1 MIRPMIR
8 SVPSPE
14 VKSRGRCLLAS
25 AGAHK
30 VARPAIVCA
39 LLATTALEL
48 SGCGSISDAA
58 NYVGLPVQ
66 DWSDVRVAREP
77 EAELVELRHP
87 VRFASTRY
95 GLDREE
101 MERLRS
107 FLVQA
112 EIGYGDRVFI
122 VAPAPV
128 KLAPAEATWLGGRRA
143 EAVKAFL
150 TRERINAVVA
160 EEAAAAGDAGDLVI
174 VYVRRYVAV
183 LPPCPDWSDV
193 PAVNFNNQP
202 MSNWS
207 CANAVNF
214 GMMLADPGDLV
225 RGRDPG
231 YADGEAAARTIE
243 NYRKGKTKDLIRDA
257 SAAEV
262 FPEAGGKNSGGE

>member
-1 MIRPMIR
+1 MIR
-8 SVPSPE
+8 S
-14 VKSRGRCLLAS
+14 KIGTT
-25 AGAHK
+25 
-30 VARPAIVCA
+30 ARPAVLGA
-39 LLATTALEL
+39 LFAAAALALP
-48 SGCGSISDAA
+48 GCGSISDAA
-58 NYVGLPVQ
+58 NAVGLPVQ

-77 EAELVELRHP
+77 EAELVEMRHS
-87 VRFASTRY
+87 VRFAAAGY

-101 MERLRS
+101 MARLQS
-107 FLVQA
+107 FLRRA
-112 EIGYGDRVFI
+112 DIGYGDRVFI
-122 VAPAPV
+122 VAPSPDIRAS
-128 KLAPAEATWLGGRRA
+128 ADAAWLGGRRA

-150 TRERINAVVA
+150 TRERISATLA
-160 EEAAAAGDAGDLVI
+160 EEAAATSDPADQVS

-225 RGRDPG
+225 RGSDPG

-243 NYRKGKTKDLIRDA
+243 DYRKGKSKNLIRDA

-262 FPEAGGKNSGGE
+262 FPEADGQTSGGD